1 MIPSRNLFSAF
12 LLSLVTL
19 VSVAQTALVTQPNGD
34 VVYKQSFKVSG
45 VQSDEEI
52 YRLVQQWF
60 DASATQFTR
69 QNIAAPDAPNS
80 KNKQA
85 VDEAFNNS
93 VPVQSIDPDSKR
105 ISARGLT
112 RYYGGSVS
120 SCINM
125 LYLEYYV
132 VVQVNNKE
140 VTATVCNIRYHHFNR
155 KSYAAQPI
163 YNWMGS
169 KPCDAADKFERLMSG
184 AVCSDELT
192 ALCAFL
198 GQDMANL
205 LAGLKANL
213 KTNGLAES

>member
-12 LLSLVTL
+12 LLSLITL
-19 VSVAQTALVTQPNGD
+19 TSVGQGALTTQPNGD
-34 VVYKQSFKVSG
+34 IVYKQSFKVSG
-45 VQSDEEI
+45 NQTDEEV
-52 YRLVQQWF
+52 YNLVQQWF
-60 DASATQFTR
+60 ESSAGQFTR
-69 QNIAAPDAPNS
+69 QNTILPEAGNS

-93 VPVQSIDPDSKR
+93 VPLQSIDPDSKR

-112 RYYGGSVS
+112 RYYGEGT

-132 VVQVNNKE
+132 IVQVSNKE

-163 YNWMGS
+163 YNWMGT
-169 KPCDAADKFERLMSG
+169 KPCDAADKFEKLMTGS
-184 AVCSDELT
+184 VCSEELT
-192 ALCAFL
+192 ALCSFL

-205 LAGLKANL
+205 LADL
-213 KTNGLAES
+213 KTSLKTKGLTES